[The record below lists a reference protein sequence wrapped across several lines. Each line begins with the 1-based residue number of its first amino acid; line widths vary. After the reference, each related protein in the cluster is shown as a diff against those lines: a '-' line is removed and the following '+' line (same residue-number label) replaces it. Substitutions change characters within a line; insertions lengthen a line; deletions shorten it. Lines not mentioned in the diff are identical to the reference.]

1 MTQFLAS
8 CGEVLTALIGWCGQ
22 VSTLVMAQPVMLVPI
37 AIGIACAGIGVFK
50 RLAR

>member
-37 AIGIACAGIGVFK
+37 ALGTACAGIGVFK